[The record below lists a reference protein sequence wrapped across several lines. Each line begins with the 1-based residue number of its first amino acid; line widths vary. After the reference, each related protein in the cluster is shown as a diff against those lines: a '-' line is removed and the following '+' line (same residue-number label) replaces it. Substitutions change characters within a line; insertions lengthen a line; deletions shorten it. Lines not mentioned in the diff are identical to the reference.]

1 MRLLV
6 QQIVL
11 LRVHPL
17 GSCASDRV
25 PTRAPTRALDRAT
38 RAPTRAS
45 DRATRATKLIETKS
59 TEHYFV
65 FQRNSTPATQIDKIE
80 ESVNTNRQKQGI
92 VGTVEIVKF
101 SSVNISL
108 IEV

>member
-25 PTRAPTRALDRAT
+25 PT